1 MNKSGP
7 PGFPVRVY
15 DWGEGHPYLLPVPD
29 WQRVNLPSLWGPG
42 FMEGLYNLTNH
53 GVRKAEAPWWCTLW
67 WTNIA
72 LEMKSCYYIGKSS
85 INNRC
90 FIVMVY
96 CRSQLRLPAI
106 HRCNVLA
113 SRPPTKLLRLR
124 LRKGCRKN
132 GDFTSSLSN
141 RDMNAVDRYKN
152 YSIPYTSSYIYIYK
166 PNVNGLVFLTNL
178 HRKPW
183 LLPQKSSAGRPK
195 MFHFWRVIVGGWI
208 VSTIGLLIQCWYH
221 SSGFSH
227 QKWWFSIVM
236 LVYQRVPFFGN
247 PE

>member
-1 MNKSGP
+1 
-7 PGFPVRVY
+7 
-15 DWGEGHPYLLPVPD
+15 
-29 WQRVNLPSLWGPG
+29 
-42 FMEGLYNLTNH
+42 
-53 GVRKAEAPWWCTLW
+53 
-67 WTNIA
+67 
-72 LEMKSCYYIGKSS
+72 MKSCYYIGKSS

-152 YSIPYTSSYIYIYK
+152 YSIPYTSSYIYIYIK

-183 LLPQKSSAGRPK
+183 LLPQNLQRGVQKCSISGESS
-195 MFHFWRVIVGGWI
+195 WVV
-208 VSTIGLLIQCWYH
+208 
-221 SSGFSH
+221 
-227 QKWWFSIVM
+227 
-236 LVYQRVPFFGN
+236 
-247 PE
+247 E

>member
-1 MNKSGP
+1 
-7 PGFPVRVY
+7 
-15 DWGEGHPYLLPVPD
+15 
-29 WQRVNLPSLWGPG
+29 
-42 FMEGLYNLTNH
+42 MEGLYNLTNH

-152 YSIPYTSSYIYIYK
+152 YSIPYTSSYIYI
-166 PNVNGLVFLTNL
+166 
-178 HRKPW
+178 
-183 LLPQKSSAGRPK
+183 LLNPMS
-195 MFHFWRVIVGGWI
+195 MD
-208 VSTIGLLIQCWYH
+208 
-221 SSGFSH
+221 
-227 QKWWFSIVM
+227 WFSWQIFTGNHGC
-236 LVYQRVPFFGN
+236 YHKIFSGASKNVPFLASHRGWLNSIHYRIVDTMLIPFLVDFPIKNGDF
-247 PE
+247 P